1 MCKNWLGLLNSDDN
15 AHKLRIE
22 IQVISSSLCRLAR
35 VRRRE
40 GEKRLTGL
48 DATSSPLE
56 RQIREKGEAAGED
69 EEDDVGRNVVRND
82 NTIIFT
88 LLPGAIIPGI
98 LSRYSFDTHRVYEWA
113 SERDERVR
121 TTTDTLQSV

>member
-1 MCKNWLGLLNSDDN
+1 MGLLNSDDN

-98 LSRYSFDTHRVYEWA
+98 LSRYSFDTHRVYELA